1 MTIVKEAMEAK
12 KESSKAGLS
21 QVAKKTT
28 LEVSGINS
36 LDKIFRQYIHQYN
49 LQARKAIKKSFM
61 DYLGD
66 NLLMVEV
73 IRKGIPYSVFAEVEK
88 LYPFTKQDWEEVLDL
103 NMRSILRYKAQNKL
117 FKSIHSE
124 KIIELGEIFVFGI
137 EVFGDEDKFRLWL
150 QTKNFAIGN
159 IKPIELLRDSYG
171 QELVVNEL
179 HRMDHGIFA

>member
-1 MTIVKEAMEAK
+1 MSKSMEAK
-12 KESSKAGLS
+12 KMSIKESPDP
-21 QVAKKTT
+21 VRKKTA
-28 LEVSGINS
+28 LDLSGIDS

-49 LQARKAIKKSFM
+49 LQTRKALKKSFI
-61 DYLGD
+61 DYIGD

-73 IRKGIPYSVFAEVEK
+73 IRKGIPYAVFAEVEK

-124 KIIELGEIFVFGI
+124 KIIELGEIFVFGK
-137 EVFGDEDKFRLWL
+137 EVFGDEDRFRLWL
-150 QTKNFAIGN
+150 QTTNFAIGN

-179 HRMDHGIFA
+179 HRIDQGIFS